1 MVKAVMM
8 YRTEDGKSFDS
19 EQAAVQHERRLLTEK
34 RIMKVLLDGRIYS
47 SSSLNDIVQV
57 IINQQDEI
65 KGALYFLN
73 NG

>member
-1 MVKAVMM
+1 MVKAVMI
-8 YRTEDGKSFDS
+8 YRTADGKSFDS

-47 SSSLNDIVQV
+47 SSSLDNIVQV
-57 IINQQDEI
+57 IIDQQDEI